1 MSVVPLLPDALTPL
15 LPSTPVDVF
24 LQRALTGQPVV
35 WDAGLS
41 VAEVMAVL
49 QSHRLG
55 PLLCAQLLPEAWAVL
70 PGELQTW
77 LKASARGQVV
87 LDLEQT
93 LALQELLPL
102 AQARGIRVLL
112 LKGVPVGYRYYAE
125 PHHRVKT
132 DVDLLVCPAD
142 VSALVALLEELGYT
156 RSVGITGK
164 LVNRQTTLARGDVA
178 LDVHWSAANTALFAH
193 VLAFETMWRERLPI
207 PELGAAAYAPAD
219 EDLFLHAC
227 FHLALHISYEFALV
241 WLYDIHLMAARWPP
255 EVLERCLLRARQL
268 RMARVCLACLA
279 LSRAWFG
286 TPYADDFCVE
296 LARQS
301 ASELSAQVLVCRL
314 SRWQRFRLEL
324 QALSWGERMLFLREL
339 VWPSADYL
347 RRRYGDTTTWL
358 PWLHVKRWLGQPG
371 KGDVPSSDAEGQR

>member
-1 MSVVPLLPDALTPL
+1 MSANPMLPDTLAPLLPA
-15 LPSTPVDVF
+15 TPVDVF

-35 WDAGLS
+35 WEAGLS
-41 VAEVMAVL
+41 VAEVIAVL
-49 QSHRLG
+49 QAHRLG
-55 PLLCAQLLPEAWAVL
+55 PLLCAQLLPETWATL

-142 VSALVALLEELGYT
+142 VAGLVALLEELGYT

-193 VLAFETMWRERLPI
+193 VLDFETMWRERLPI
-207 PELGAAAYAPAD
+207 SELGAAACAPAD

-241 WLYDIHLMAARWPP
+241 WLYDIHLMATRWPP
-255 EVLERCLLRARQL
+255 EVLERCLLRARRLQ
-268 RMARVCLACLA
+268 MARVCLACLA
-279 LSRAWFG
+279 LSQAWFG
-286 TPYADDFCVE
+286 TPCADDFCAE
-296 LARQS
+296 LVRQS
-301 ASELSAQVLVCRL
+301 TSERSAQVLVRHL

-324 QALSWGERMLFLREL
+324 QALSWSERILFLREL

-347 RRRYGDTTTWL
+347 RRRYSDSTTWL

-371 KGDVPSSDAEGQR
+371 KADAPSSDAEDQR

>member
-1 MSVVPLLPDALTPL
+1 MSADSMLPDALAPL
-15 LPSTPVDVF
+15 LPTTPVDVF
-24 LQRALTGQPVV
+24 LQHTLTGQPVV
-35 WDAGLS
+35 WEAGLS
-41 VAEVMAVL
+41 AAAVVAVL
-49 QSHRLG
+49 HAHRLG
-55 PLLCAQLLPEAWAVL
+55 PLLCAQLLPEVWATL

-87 LDLEQT
+87 LDLQQT

-102 AQARGIRVLL
+102 AQAQGIRVLL

-142 VSALVALLEELGYT
+142 VSGLIALLEELGYT
-156 RSVGITGK
+156 RSVGITGQF
-164 LVNRQTTLARGDVA
+164 VNRQTTLARGDVA
-178 LDVHWSAANTALFAH
+178 FDVHWSVANTALFAH
-193 VLAFETMWRERLPI
+193 VLAFETMWRDRMPI
-207 PELGAAAYAPAD
+207 AELGAAAYAPAD

-255 EVLERCLLRARQL
+255 EALERCLLRARQL
-268 RMARVCLACLA
+268 RVARVCLACLA
-279 LSRAWFG
+279 LARAWFG
-286 TPYADDFCVE
+286 TPYADDFCAE

-301 ASELSAQVLVCRL
+301 ASEPSAQVLVRHL

-324 QALSWGERMLFLREL
+324 QALSWGERILFVREL

-347 RRRYGDTTTWL
+347 RRRYGDSTTWL

-371 KGDVPSSDAEGQR
+371 KSDGTPSDAEGRR

>member
-1 MSVVPLLPDALTPL
+1 MSVDSMLPDALAPL
-15 LPSTPVDVF
+15 LPTTPVDVF
-24 LQRALTGQPVV
+24 LQRALTGQPVA
-35 WDAGLS
+35 WDSGLS
-41 VAEVMAVL
+41 ATEVMAVL
-49 QSHRLG
+49 HAHRLG
-55 PLLCAQLLPEAWAVL
+55 PLLCAQLLPEVWATL
-70 PGELQTW
+70 PGELRTW

-87 LDLEQT
+87 LDLQQT
-93 LALQELLPL
+93 MALQELLPL
-102 AQARGIRVLL
+102 AQAQGIRVLL
-112 LKGVPVGYRYYAE
+112 LKGVPAGYRYYAE

-156 RSVGITGK
+156 RSVGITGQ

-178 LDVHWSAANTALFAH
+178 LDVHWSVANTALFAH
-193 VLAFETMWRERLPI
+193 VLAFETMWRDRMPI
-207 PELGAAAYAPAD
+207 AELGAAAYAPAD
-219 EDLFLHAC
+219 EDMFLHAC

-255 EVLERCLLRARQL
+255 AALERCLLRARQL

-286 TPYADDFCVE
+286 TPYTDDFCVE
-296 LARQS
+296 LTQQS
-301 ASELSAQVLVCRL
+301 ASELSAQVLVRHL

-324 QALSWGERMLFLREL
+324 QALSWGERVRLLREMAL
-339 VWPSADYL
+339 PPADYL
-347 RRRYGDTTTWL
+347 RRRYGDSTTWL

-371 KGDVPSSDAEGQR
+371 KADVPSSDAEGQR